1 MTREQIEAKLKAA
14 KDNREQLIAQ
24 INATNGYIQAYE
36 EMLEAQLTTPVNV
49 SQDRYAGVGIPITE
63 SDGG

>member
-36 EMLEAQLTTPVNV
+36 EMLEAQEASVFKENQIGVNA
-49 SQDRYAGVGIPITE
+49 QG
-63 SDGG
+63 